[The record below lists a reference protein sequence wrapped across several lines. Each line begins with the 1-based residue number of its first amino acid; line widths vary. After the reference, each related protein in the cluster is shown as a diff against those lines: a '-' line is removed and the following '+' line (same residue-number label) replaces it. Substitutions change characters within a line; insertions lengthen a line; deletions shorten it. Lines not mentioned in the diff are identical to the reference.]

1 MIKVYLYLYIDK
13 LMHFQYIWRYLSVCR
28 CSHCVLLKDMT
39 NILVFI
45 SITYM
50 GKIVL
55 FRLNDNNLFY
65 FLDMFIWTIQDLYNR
80 NPSLNHGKKFKHV
93 YILYLALHAI
103 LFILFLYNKKITW
116 LISFSVSYN
125 VKMDWFF
132 MSTFF
137 FSFFLLFFF
146 SALKTSKMAL
156 FRN

>member
-28 CSHCVLLKDMT
+28 CHCVLLQDMT

-65 FLDMFIWTIQDLYNR
+65 FLDMFIWTIQDLYKR
-80 NPSLNHGKKFKHV
+80 NPSLNHGKEFKHV
-93 YILYLALHAI
+93 YIYIFIYILHCMQFYLFYFCTIRKSH
-103 LFILFLYNKKITW
+103 
-116 LISFSVSYN
+116 
-125 VKMDWFF
+125 DWFCF
-132 MSTFF
+132 QWVITLKWIDFSCQRFF
-137 FSFFLLFFF
+137 FIFC
-146 SALKTSKMAL
+146 T
-156 FRN
+156 